1 MSSYERLV
9 NVVIKLQNCLKFQR
23 LIPRD
28 LVSKLDLM
36 ARPRAG
42 IVIAVALWA
51 SDGLRRG
58 QLTYGDLIYIQRR
71 LALFLSKA
79 PAVEQNVIE
88 KLLQLLPAR
97 YGMDVDTLARRCLIE
112 PKILFDIVRALNLLQ
127 EVIMLVKSGSSIE
140 EPMRREKRLCLDD
153 PELLPPAHA
162 NMDVYLSLIVQT
174 LNSIPELAND
184 SVASHI
190 IELINDRVARERVSP
205 TDIAAIALLAL
216 TLAKQLRNVVICA
229 EPCIELEALVKR
241 VYNDL
246 TSLGAEP
253 SQSDIFEL
261 YKELLIKNV
270 LRG

>member
-9 NVVIKLQNCLKFQR
+9 NILVKLQNCLRFQR
-23 LIPRD
+23 LIARD

-42 IVIAVALWA
+42 IAIAVALWA

-58 QLTYGDLIYIQRR
+58 QLTYGDLIYVQRR
-71 LALFLSKA
+71 LALFLSRA
-79 PAVEQNVIE
+79 PVAEQNVIDR
-88 KLLQLLPAR
+88 LLQLLPAK
-97 YGMDVDTLARRCLIE
+97 YGMDVDTFARRCLIE
-112 PKILFDIVRALNLLQ
+112 PRILFDIVRAFNLLQ
-127 EVIMLVKSGSSIE
+127 EVMTLVKSGRPIE
-140 EPMRREKRLCLDD
+140 ESMRREKRLCLDD

-162 NMDVYLSLIVQT
+162 NIDVYLSLIVQA
-174 LNSIPELAND
+174 LNSTPELAND

-190 IELINDRVARERVSP
+190 IELINDRVAREQVTPS
-205 TDIAAIALLAL
+205 DVAAIALLAL
-216 TLAKQLRNVVICA
+216 TLARQLRNVVICT